1 MRHRN
6 HSGRLSRTS
15 AHRDATLK
23 NLCKNLI
30 QHERIETTVPKAK
43 ELRRYAEKLIT
54 LAKNDSLHSRRQV
67 KAKLAL
73 RYNAFTPKEA
83 RAVKGGDTSAYNLD
97 RTILQKLFSVLGP
110 RFAARP
116 GGYTRI
122 VRLPKVQV
130 GDAAE
135 KCIIEYLAD

>member
-15 AHRDATLK
+15 SHREATIR

-43 ELRRYAEKLIT
+43 ELRRYADKLIT
-54 LAKNDSLHSRRQV
+54 LAKCDTLTSRRRV
-67 KAKLAL
+67 SSKLAL
-73 RYNAFTPKEA
+73 RHNALTPKEA
-83 RAVKGGDTSAYNLD
+83 REVKEGDLSSYNID
-97 RTILQKLFSVLGP
+97 RTILKKLFSTLGP
-110 RFAARP
+110 RFANRQ

-122 VRLPKVQV
+122 VRLPKVQA

>member
-6 HSGRLSRTS
+6 HSGRLSRDS
-15 AHRDATLK
+15 AHREATLK

-54 LAKNDSLHSRRQV
+54 LAKNDTLHSRRQV
-67 KAKLAL
+67 KAKLSL
-73 RYNAFTPKEA
+73 RHNVLTTKEA
-83 RAVKGGDTSAYNLD
+83 REVKSGDTSAYNTD
-97 RTILQKLFSVLGP
+97 RTILKKLFSELGP
-110 RFAARP
+110 RFANRQ

-122 VRLPKVQV
+122 VRLAKVQA